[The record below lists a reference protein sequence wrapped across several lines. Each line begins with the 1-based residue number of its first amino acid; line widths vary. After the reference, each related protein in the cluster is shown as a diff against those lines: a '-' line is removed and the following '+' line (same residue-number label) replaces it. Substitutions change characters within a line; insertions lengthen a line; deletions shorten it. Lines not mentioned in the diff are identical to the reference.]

1 MALVINYLMY
11 TLFWKCLNRHHIIN
25 FTPCT
30 VITIILKIDCRML
43 KNPPQ
48 FAENVVLLGTKFE
61 GFFAFIET
69 CLQNLII
76 TIPFLFDVNN

>member
-1 MALVINYLMY
+1 
-11 TLFWKCLNRHHIIN
+11 
-25 FTPCT
+25 
-30 VITIILKIDCRML
+30 ML